1 VIAIILDDDHAMHMR
16 IAAEEVKARG
26 ARVFVI
32 TDNPKL
38 ALGIDND
45 PLIIPSNGPLTA
57 LIAVL
62 PLQVRTTPV
71 HLCSVF
77 SVECVDIRGTKSLML
92 LGCVLSSTLC
102 LLPLISFSPLSLS
115 FRLSLPPFLR
125 LSFPLSLFLPPSAA
139 HRLRARSLE
148 GNQPRRAQEFGEGSH
163 HGLGGIRDRVGVRGS
178 DR

>member
-1 VIAIILDDDHAMHMR
+1 MHMR

-77 SVECVDIRGTKSLML
+77 SDEYVDIRGTKSLML

-102 LLPLISFSPLSLS
+102 LLPIISSSPWSLS
-115 FRLSLPPFLR
+115 YRLSLYLFSPYFSASLT
-125 LSFPLSLFLPPSAA
+125 LSLYLPPSTA

-148 GNQPRRAQEFGEGSH
+148 GNQPRRAQELGEGSH
-163 HGLGGIRDRVGVRGS
+163 HGLGGIRDRVGVRGC

>member
-62 PLQVRTTPV
+62 PLQVRTTP
-71 HLCSVF
+71 HHTLTSLLCY
-77 SVECVDIRGTKSLML
+77 
-92 LGCVLSSTLC
+92 VLFVNTSSHDT
-102 LLPLISFSPLSLS
+102 
-115 FRLSLPPFLR
+115 
-125 LSFPLSLFLPPSAA
+125 
-139 HRLRARSLE
+139 
-148 GNQPRRAQEFGEGSH
+148 
-163 HGLGGIRDRVGVRGS
+163 
-178 DR
+178 